1 MRNHLKAT
9 VRGSSADYSPL
20 FREMFCVTA
29 QALADSLSLPLE
41 SLGIAYDQIL
51 ETGVKQ
57 KRSRS
62 LSGRLF
68 PPTTNFGRGQFLFLV
83 KHASRAEAAHLLS
96 SGYRFADPVLIV
108 GNVARAM
115 QIDRTEAESQ
125 LAKMNNYYGPA
136 DTFEPGVHLA
146 FFGMR
151 PKVVQKGFNVIVPE
165 NRSHVIPSI
174 QLGVDVL
181 DDEQKPF
188 VMSFVG
194 RTVDQVLQELRAPQ
208 THKLNYDM
216 QTFRYNVPNMDLIVG
231 RNFMVLLSLCHK
243 RSMNPRSWMQ

>member
-1 MRNHLKAT
+1 
-9 VRGSSADYSPL
+9 
-20 FREMFCVTA
+20 
-29 QALADSLSLPLE
+29 
-41 SLGIAYDQIL
+41 
-51 ETGVKQ
+51 
-57 KRSRS
+57 
-62 LSGRLF
+62 
-68 PPTTNFGRGQFLFLV
+68 
-83 KHASRAEAAHLLS
+83 
-96 SGYRFADPVLIV
+96 
-108 GNVARAM
+108 
-115 QIDRTEAESQ
+115 
-125 LAKMNNYYGPA
+125 
-136 DTFEPGVHLA
+136 
-146 FFGMR
+146 
-151 PKVVQKGFNVIVPE
+151 VPE

>member
-20 FREMFCVTA
+20 FREMFCITA

-41 SLGIAYDQIL
+41 NLGIAYDEIL

-57 KRSRS
+57 KQSRS

-68 PPTTNFGRGQFLFLV
+68 PPPTNFGRGQFLFLV

-96 SGYRFADPVLIV
+96 SGYRFADPVHIV

-115 QIDRTEAESQ
+115 QIDRTDAESQ
-125 LAKMNNYYGPA
+125 LAKMSKYYGPA

-151 PKVVQKGFNVIVPE
+151 PKVVQKGFNVIVRE
-165 NRSHVIPSI
+165 NLSHVIPSM

-216 QTFRYNVPNMDLIVG
+216 QTFRYNIPNMDLIVG
-231 RNFMVLLSLCHK
+231 RNFMVLLSLYHK
-243 RSMNPRSWMQ
+243 RSMSQRSWMP